1 MEEGLRLAE
10 LTGSEADMAAALAAG
25 TDAKTKG
32 AAREFSQLASAAG
45 KLLASPG
52 GPRIA
57 TLSYPGWDTHL
68 GEGPLKGRLA
78 LLLAALDAAIGGLRR
93 ELGPAWK
100 DTVIVVATEFGRTVA
115 MNGTFGT
122 DHGTATIAILAGGA
136 VKGGRIIADW
146 PGLSQAALH
155 NGRDLKPTIDL
166 RAVLKGLLKDHLGV
180 SERVLA
186 ETVFPGSEG
195 VRPLGGLAA

>member
-1 MEEGLRLAE
+1 MQEGLRLAE

-25 TDAKTKG
+25 ADGEAKG
-32 AAREFSQLASAAG
+32 AAREFSHLASAAG

-68 GEGPLKGRLA
+68 REGPVKGRLA
-78 LLLAALDAAIGGLRR
+78 LLLAALDAAIGGLHR

-100 DTVIVVATEFGRTVA
+100 DTVIVLATEFGRTVA

-122 DHGTATIAILAGGA
+122 DHGTATIAILAGGG
-136 VKGGRIIADW
+136 VKGGRVIADW
-146 PGLSQAALH
+146 PGLSPAALH
-155 NGRDLKPTIDL
+155 NGRDLRPTLDL
-166 RAVLKGLLKDHLGV
+166 RSVLKGVLKDHLGV
-180 SERVLA
+180 GERALA
-186 ETVFPGSEG
+186 ETVFPASEG
-195 VRPLGGLAA
+195 VSPLAGLVS